1 MSQSSL
7 PTPQGL
13 LKDLTETK
21 NSMDIVRGTSH
32 QKVTIRIGRWP
43 LICLCVIYSLNVGRK
58 WCQCL
63 TSSEW
68 QTGSPFPC
76 CMMIPIFRRPI
87 YWHDSQLPQTQ
98 QAHISAI
105 RLSNAV
111 AQPAFSPTQSLSWCI
126 RNQHQQ
132 SESYYHKLLHFQ
144 THTPSTYSPLVQFSS
159 SCNLYLHLSFPLPPS
174 SSLSPSLVPSLDTGS
189 ETGEEK

>member
-76 CMMIPIFRRPI
+76 CMMIPIFRRSI

-105 RLSNAV
+105 GLSNAV
-111 AQPAFSPTQSLSWCI
+111 AHPGFLSHPVSILMHTKSAPIIRILLPRTASPPNTHSLYI
-126 RNQHQQ
+126 
-132 SESYYHKLLHFQ
+132 L
-144 THTPSTYSPLVQFSS
+144 TP
-159 SCNLYLHLSFPLPPS
+159 
-174 SSLSPSLVPSLDTGS
+174 GS
-189 ETGEEK
+189 IL